1 MNFGCSRD
9 ESIASLNR
17 LTRGFAAGHQP
28 ATCVPDPQVN
38 WKDSSFKAPDQIFP
52 QPTVETVAT
61 LPGSESFD
69 AIA

>member
-1 MNFGCSRD
+1 MNFGGSRD

-17 LTRGFAAGHQP
+17 PTRGFAPGHQP

-38 WKDSSFKAPDQIFP
+38 WKDSSFKTRDQIFP
-52 QPTVETVAT
+52 QPTIEMFAA
-61 LPGSESFD
+61 LPGSESFN